1 MLAAKTVVVD
11 SVSAEATDRAPV
23 PLVGSDLS
31 FLTFQLG
38 GRCCG
43 LVPSSFVN
51 SLLLEDLI
59 SPDCGEILSF
69 NASVGLVREDCTSD
83 LVNGLIRLLLLSSSL
98 ILLAFC
104 CCCRRL
110 FELVRKS
117 S

>member
-38 GRCCG
+38 GRSCG

-51 SLLLEDLI
+51 FFIIGRSNF
-59 SPDCGEILSF
+59 P
-69 NASVGLVREDCTSD
+69 
-83 LVNGLIRLLLLSSSL
+83 
-98 ILLAFC
+98 
-104 CCCRRL
+104 
-110 FELVRKS
+110 
-117 S
+117 